1 MYIYTE
7 KICGQWL
14 FNIWY
19 NTISNN
25 ALENFTNQMIYEKA
39 NSELRPI
46 EFFTKDELIQYNFNK
61 FNTVDDTNY

>member
-1 MYIYTE
+1 
-7 KICGQWL
+7 
-14 FNIWY
+14 
-19 NTISNN
+19 
-25 ALENFTNQMIYEKA
+25 MIYEKA